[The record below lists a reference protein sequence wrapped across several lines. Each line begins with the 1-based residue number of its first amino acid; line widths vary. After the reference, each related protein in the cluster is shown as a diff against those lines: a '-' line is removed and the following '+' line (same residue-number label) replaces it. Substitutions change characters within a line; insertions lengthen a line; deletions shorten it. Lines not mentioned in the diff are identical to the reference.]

1 MSKWPL
7 NKAYF
12 WEHAPFFRL
21 LLPLIAGIL
30 LYEILPS
37 AFAIG
42 LLAITALSVYIP
54 TVFYKK
60 RSTYIDL
67 TNNIAL
73 QVILISAGWA
83 ITYTND
89 IQQDKHWFGRTLNR
103 ADVFAAKL
111 TAAPAEKEKTWKLS
125 VEVLAANINGQ
136 SNTSTGKAFV
146 YVYKTKDSLPCKEG
160 DVILIPNKWQTIRN
174 AGNPYEFD
182 YAQYCA
188 WNNIYYQQ
196 FIGRNELILY
206 QKAAARSIPWIRRL
220 HNWCLHQLD
229 TYITDQSTAGLIEAM
244 LIGEEANL
252 DQELRQAYSETG
264 IIHIIAISGSHIT
277 MFFIFISFLLS
288 WIRHKKYNWLRFLLA
303 LPLVWTYVL
312 MAGAAPS
319 AVRAAL
325 MFSILS
331 VGFALQKTPNTLN
344 QLFATA
350 FVLLCVQPMWLHAIG
365 FQLSFVAVLSL
376 ILFYKPLHKLF
387 TPGNAILQRLWQ
399 AAAVSI
405 SAEILVA
412 PLVIYYFHMFPPLFV
427 IANIAAYLF
436 MGVVLLFGMA
446 IILFCWLPPVAST
459 LSAFT
464 IFIVTIFHKL
474 VYVMQEMTP
483 QAFRFLQLKHFEL
496 LLVYTA
502 IAALALFLL
511 KQWKR
516 SLYTGLT
523 ALCILFTS
531 FCFNEWQ
538 ALHQQILVVYNISK
552 TNQVE
557 LVNSKRYVVINS
569 DTVVNLEKKNYTLK
583 PAHSGFHARKRDDY
597 YLPHDAFMV
606 GNKRVLLLHGP
617 VTGNQTF
624 PVDYL
629 IINDT
634 KASPL
639 AAARLQQLFQ
649 PAKIIIGSNFSRK
662 QVQDWVNACKTLNIP
677 VHATSRDGAF
687 ILKNI

>member
-7 NKAYF
+7 NKVYF

-21 LLPLIAGIL
+21 LLPLMAGIL
-30 LYEILPS
+30 LYEIVSSEL
-37 AFAIG
+37 ITG
-42 LLAITALSVYIP
+42 LLAAIAVPIYIL
-54 TVFYKK
+54 TTFYRK
-60 RSTYIDL
+60 RHTYLDL

-73 QVILISAGWA
+73 QIILISAGWA

-89 IQQDKHWFGRTLNR
+89 IRQDKNWFGYNLEQ
-103 ADVFAAKL
+103 ADVFAVKL

-125 VEVLAANINGQ
+125 VDVLAANKKGV
-136 SNTSTGKAFV
+136 SKAATGKAFV
-146 YVYKTKDSLPCKEG
+146 YVYKNGDSLPCKEG
-160 DVILIPNKWQTIRN
+160 DVILIPNKWQTIHS
-174 AGNPYEFD
+174 AGNPFEFD

-196 FIGRNELILY
+196 FIGSNELILY
-206 QKAAARSIPWIRRL
+206 QKAAARSIPWVRRL

-229 TYITDQSTAGLIEAM
+229 IYIPDRSTAGLIEAM

-288 WIRHKKYNWLRFLLA
+288 WIRHKKYNWIRFLLA
-303 LPLVWTYVL
+303 LPLVWIYVL
-312 MAGAAPS
+312 MAGASPS

-350 FVLLCVQPMWLHAIG
+350 FVLLCVQPMWLHAVG

-376 ILFYKPLHKLF
+376 ILFYKPLHKLI
-387 TPGNAILQRLWQ
+387 TPPNAILRTLWQ
-399 AAAVSI
+399 AAAVSVA
-405 SAEILVA
+405 AEVLVA
-412 PLVIYYFHMFPPLFV
+412 PLVIYYFHIFPPLFV
-427 IANIAAYLF
+427 IANIAAYVF
-436 MGVVLLFGMA
+436 MGAVLLSGMA
-446 IILFCWLPPVAST
+446 IILFCWLSPLASA

-464 IFIVTIFHKL
+464 IFIVTVFHKL
-474 VYVMQEMTP
+474 VYIMQEMTP

-496 LLVYTA
+496 LLLYVA
-502 IAALALFLL
+502 ITALALLLL

-516 SLYTGLT
+516 AIYIGLA
-523 ALCILFTS
+523 ALCLLFAS
-531 FCFNEWQ
+531 FCINEWQ
-538 ALHQQILVVYNISK
+538 ALHQQILVVYNIGK

-557 LVNSKRYVVINS
+557 LINGKRYTVINS

-583 PAHSGFHARKRDDY
+583 PAHSGFHARKRDEH
-597 YLPHDAFMV
+597 YLPHNAFMI
-606 GNKRVLLLHGP
+606 GRKRVLLLHGIP
-617 VTGNQTF
+617 ANSRPF

-629 IINDT
+629 IINDA
-634 KASPL
+634 KASP
-639 AAARLQQLFQ
+639 AIATRLQQQFR
-649 PAKIIIGSNFSRK
+649 PTKIIIGSNFSRK
-662 QVQDWVNACKTLNIP
+662 QAADWVNTCKTLHIP
-677 VHATSRDGAF
+677 IHATGSDGAL